1 MGAVTLP
8 RLHDTFAGNCVQTA
22 TQSQVPKMP
31 MECGT
36 ASTYLVIVLVQ
47 GGSHSPGEG
56 RAQERH
62 CKLELHS
69 NEDDGMCGASGT
81 S

>member
-1 MGAVTLP
+1 
-8 RLHDTFAGNCVQTA
+8 
-22 TQSQVPKMP
+22 MP

-47 GGSHSPGEG
+47 GGGHSPGEG

-62 CKLELHS
+62 CKLELHGD
-69 NEDDGMCGASGT
+69 EDDGMWGASGT
-81 S
+81 SQSLSVPDQGHLDWHAPRDPMHGHDSCI